1 MWVFQPTSKL
11 KKIMKSTITNRILL
25 ISLNLAVFGGLISC
39 GDEFLEKAP
48 KGELTSENFFKDA
61 AQAEQSVNAIYAHLR
76 NFNVHVFSYIGITDI
91 ASDDADKGS
100 VPGDAGFLQDIND
113 FTFDANNGA
122 VNGIWSGYYQGVFRA
137 NQVLANVPKI
147 EMNEEL
153 KIRLLGEARFLR
165 AYYYF
170 FLVRTYGDI
179 PLIDRPLNPD
189 EYRQVRVPAAQIYD
203 FIEEDL
209 KFAIANL
216 PEKSEYSASDL
227 GRATS
232 GAAKAY
238 LAKVHLFQNDFASA
252 FQLAQEV
259 INSGEYELYPNY
271 EAIFRREGE
280 HSSESIFEVSTVGLE
295 QGGGSSQFNEVQGI
309 RGNPNNGWGFNN
321 PSNNLVAA
329 FEENDPRLGAT
340 VIFNGDTLSTG
351 EVVKADPNMGAGAKF
366 SKKAWV
372 PERPP
377 IGFGNSGANIRLF
390 RYADLLLI
398 AAEAANELGNSTAAL
413 MYLNQVRERARQGD
427 EDILPDVTITTQSQ
441 LRMAIWQE
449 RRVELAMEQHRYFD
463 LVRQGQAQ
471 AVFKK
476 LDINWIPG
484 KHEIFPIPQSEIDIS
499 GGLLTQNQGY

>member
-1 MWVFQPTSKL
+1 MKL
-11 KKIMKSTITNRILL
+11 NNRILTL
-25 ISLNLAVFGGLISC
+25 VLSLTAMGGLVSC
-39 GDEFLEKAP
+39 GDEFLDKAP
-48 KGELTSENFFKDA
+48 KGELTSDNFFLDA
-61 AQAEQSVNAIYAHLR
+61 TQAEQAVNATYAHLR

-113 FTFDANNGA
+113 FTFDANNSA

-137 NQVLANVPKI
+137 NQVLANVPNIDMDEDRKAQ
-147 EMNEEL
+147 
-153 KIRLLGEARFLR
+153 LLGEARFLR
-165 AYYYF
+165 AYFYF

-189 EYRQVRVPAAQIYD
+189 EYRQARVPVAQIYD

-209 KFAIANL
+209 NFAIANL
-216 PEKSEYSASDL
+216 PEKSEYVATDL

-238 LAKVHLFQNDFASA
+238 LAKVHLFQNDYPAA

-259 INSGEYELYPNY
+259 INSGEYDLYPNY
-271 EAIFRREGE
+271 EAIFRSEGE
-280 HSSESIFEVSTVGLE
+280 HSSESIFEVSTVALE
-295 QGGGSSQFNEVQGI
+295 QGGGASQFNEVQGI

-321 PSNNLVAA
+321 PSADLIAA

-340 VIFNGDTLSTG
+340 VIFNGDTLSSG
-351 EVVKADPNMGAGAKF
+351 EVVMADPNMGANARF

-398 AAEAANELGNSTAAL
+398 AAEAANELGNSSEAL
-413 MYLNQVRERARQGD
+413 NYLNQVRERARQGNT
-427 EDILPDVTITTQSQ
+427 EILADVTTTNQPE
-441 LRMAIWQE
+441 LRAAIWHE

-471 AVFKK
+471 TVFNN
-476 LDINWIPG
+476 LGLNWTPN
-484 KHEIFPIPQSEIDIS
+484 KHEVFPIPQSEIDIS
-499 GGLLTQNQGY
+499 AGILTQNQGY

>member
-1 MWVFQPTSKL
+1 MQSYIK
-11 KKIMKSTITNRILL
+11 NRIFTL
-25 ISLNLAVFGGLISC
+25 SLCLAAMGGMVSC
-39 GDEFLEKAP
+39 GEDFLEKAP
-48 KGELTSENFFKDA
+48 KGELTSDNFFKDA
-61 AQAEQSVNAIYAHLR
+61 NQAEQAVNAIYAHLR

-113 FTFDANNGA
+113 FTFDANNTA

-137 NQVLANVPKI
+137 NQVLANVPNI
-147 EMNEEL
+147 EMDAEL
-153 KIRLLGEARFLR
+153 QTRLLGEARFLR
-165 AYYYF
+165 AYFYF

-189 EYRQVRVPAAQIYD
+189 EYRQPKVSAAQIYD
-203 FIEEDL
+203 FIEDDL
-209 KFAIANL
+209 EFAIANL
-216 PEKSEYSASDL
+216 PEKSEYSATDL

-238 LAKVHLFQNDFASA
+238 LAKVHLFQNDFQSA

-259 INSGEYELYPNY
+259 INSGEYALYPNY

-295 QGGGSSQFNEVQGI
+295 QGGGASQFNEVQGI

-321 PSNNLVAA
+321 PSNDLIAA
-329 FEENDPRLGAT
+329 YEENDPRLGAT

-398 AAEAANELGNSTAAL
+398 AAEAANELGNSTDAL
-413 MYLNQVRERARQGD
+413 NYLNQVRERARQGN
-427 EDILPDVTITTQSQ
+427 EAILQDVTTTNQAE
-441 LRMAIWQE
+441 LRTAIWQE

-463 LVRQGQAQ
+463 LVRQGQAEE
-471 AVFKK
+471 VFND
-476 LDINWIPG
+476 LGINWTPG
-484 KHEIFPIPQSEIDIS
+484 KHEVFPIPQSEIDIS
-499 GGLLTQNQGY
+499 GGTLTQNPGY

>member
-1 MWVFQPTSKL
+1 MQ
-11 KKIMKSTITNRILL
+11 STIKNKILAL
-25 ISLNLAVFGGLISC
+25 SLSLVLSAGLISC
-39 GDEFLEKAP
+39 GDDFLDRAP
-48 KGELTSENFFKDA
+48 KGELTSDNFFKDA
-61 AQAEQSVNAIYAHLR
+61 VQAEQSVNAIYSHLR

-113 FTFDANNGA
+113 FTFDANNTA
-122 VNGIWSGYYQGVFRA
+122 VNGIWRGYYQGVFRA
-137 NQVLANVPKI
+137 NQVLANVPNI
-147 EMNEEL
+147 EMDEEL
-153 KIRLLGEARFLR
+153 KTRLLGEARFLR
-165 AYYYF
+165 AYFYF

-189 EYRQVRVPAAQIYD
+189 EYRQERVPAAEIYA

-209 KFAIANL
+209 NFAIANL
-216 PEKSEYSASDL
+216 PEKSEYPANEL

-238 LAKVHLFQNDFASA
+238 LAKVHLFQNDFQAA
-252 FQLAQEV
+252 FQVAQEV
-259 INSGEYELYPNY
+259 INSGEYALYPNY

-295 QGGGSSQFNEVQGI
+295 QGGGASQFNEVQGI

-321 PSNNLVAA
+321 PSNDLVAA

-340 VIFNGDTLSTG
+340 VIFNRDTLSTG
-351 EVVKADPNMGAGAKF
+351 EVVIADPNMGAGAKF

-398 AAEAANELGNSTAAL
+398 AAEAANELGNSTDAL
-413 MYLNQVRERARQGD
+413 NYLNQVRERARQGNP
-427 EDILPDVTITTQSQ
+427 DILPDITTTDQAD
-441 LRMAIWQE
+441 LRAAIWHE

-463 LVRQGQAQ
+463 LVRQGQAEE
-471 AVFKK
+471 VFNA
-476 LDINWIPG
+476 LGINWTPN
-484 KHEIFPIPQSEIDIS
+484 KHEVYPIPQSEIDIS
-499 GGLLTQNQGY
+499 GGTLTQNPGY

>member
-1 MWVFQPTSKL
+1 MKL
-11 KKIMKSTITNRILL
+11 NNRILTL
-25 ISLNLAVFGGLISC
+25 VLSLTAMGGLVSC
-39 GDEFLEKAP
+39 GDEFLDKAP
-48 KGELTSENFFKDA
+48 KGELTSDNFFLDA
-61 AQAEQSVNAIYAHLR
+61 TQAEQAVNATYAHLR

-113 FTFDANNGA
+113 FTFDANNSA

-137 NQVLANVPKI
+137 NQVLANVPNIDMDEDRKAQ
-147 EMNEEL
+147 
-153 KIRLLGEARFLR
+153 LLGEARFLR
-165 AYYYF
+165 AYFYF

-189 EYRQVRVPAAQIYD
+189 EYRQARVPVAQIYD

-209 KFAIANL
+209 NFAIANL
-216 PEKSEYSASDL
+216 PEKSEYVATDL

-238 LAKVHLFQNDFASA
+238 LAKVHLFQNDYPAA

-259 INSGEYELYPNY
+259 INSGEYDLYPNY
-271 EAIFRREGE
+271 EAIFRSEGE
-280 HSSESIFEVSTVGLE
+280 HSSESIFEVSTVALE
-295 QGGGSSQFNEVQGI
+295 QGGGASQFNEVQGI

-321 PSNNLVAA
+321 PSADLIAA

-340 VIFNGDTLSTG
+340 VIFNGDTLSSG
-351 EVVKADPNMGAGAKF
+351 EVVMADPNMGANARF

-398 AAEAANELGNSTAAL
+398 AAEAANELGNSSEAL
-413 MYLNQVRERARQGD
+413 NYLNQVRDRARQGNT
-427 EDILPDVTITTQSQ
+427 EILADVTTTNQPE
-441 LRMAIWQE
+441 LRAAIWHE

-471 AVFKK
+471 TVFNN
-476 LDINWIPG
+476 LGLNWTPN
-484 KHEIFPIPQSEIDIS
+484 KHEVFPIPQSEIDIS
-499 GGLLTQNQGY
+499 AGILTQNQGY

>member
-1 MWVFQPTSKL
+1 MTA
-11 KKIMKSTITNRILL
+11 M
-25 ISLNLAVFGGLISC
+25 GGLVSC
-39 GDEFLEKAP
+39 GDEFLDKAP
-48 KGELTSENFFKDA
+48 KGELTSDNFFLDA
-61 AQAEQSVNAIYAHLR
+61 NQAEQAVNATYAHLR
-76 NFNVHVFSYIGITDI
+76 DFNVHVFSYIGITDI

-122 VNGIWSGYYQGVFRA
+122 VSGIWRGYYQGVFRA
-137 NQVLANVPKI
+137 NQVLANVPNI
-147 EMNEEL
+147 EMDEEQ
-153 KIRLLGEARFLR
+153 KTRLLGEARFLR
-165 AYYYF
+165 AYFYF

-189 EYRQVRVPAAQIYD
+189 EYLQPRVPAAQIYD

-209 KFAIANL
+209 TFAIANL
-216 PEKSEYSASDL
+216 PEKSEYAAIDL

-238 LAKVHLFQNDFASA
+238 LAKVHLFRNDFPAA
-252 FQLAQEV
+252 FKLAQEV
-259 INSGEYELYPNY
+259 INSGEYDLYPNY

-280 HSSESIFEVSTVGLE
+280 HSSESIFEVSTVGLD
-295 QGGGSSQFNEVQGI
+295 QGGGASQFNEVQGI

-321 PSNNLVAA
+321 PSEDLIGA

-340 VIFNGDTLSTG
+340 VIFNGDTLSSG
-351 EVVKADPNMGAGAKF
+351 EVVKADPNMGANARF

-398 AAEAANELGNSTAAL
+398 AAEAANELGNSAEAL
-413 MYLNQVRERARQGD
+413 NYLNQVRERARQGNT
-427 EDILPDVTITTQSQ
+427 EILADVTITKQSE
-441 LRMAIWQE
+441 LRTAIWQE

-471 AVFKK
+471 SVFNK
-476 LDINWIPG
+476 LDINWTPN
-484 KHEIFPIPQSEIDIS
+484 KHEVFPIPQAEIDIS
-499 GGLLTQNQGY
+499 GGVLIQNPGY

>member
-1 MWVFQPTSKL
+1 
-11 KKIMKSTITNRILL
+11 MKSYINNRFFALAF
-25 ISLNLAVFGGLISC
+25 SLTAVGGLVSC
-39 GDEFLEKAP
+39 ADEFLEKAP
-48 KGELTSENFFKDA
+48 KGELTSENFFQDA
-61 AQAEQSVNAIYAHLR
+61 NQAEQAVNAIYAHLR
-76 NFNVHVFSYIGITDI
+76 SFNVHVFSYIGITDI

-113 FTFDANNGA
+113 FTFDANNTA
-122 VNGIWSGYYQGVFRA
+122 VNGIWSGYYQGIFRA
-137 NQVLANVPKI
+137 NQVLTNVPDI
-147 EMNEEL
+147 QMEEEL
-153 KIRLLGEARFLR
+153 KTRLLGEARFLR
-165 AYYYF
+165 AYFYF

-189 EYRQVRVPAAQIYD
+189 EYQQARVPAAQIYD

-209 KFAIANL
+209 TFAIANL
-216 PEKSEYSASDL
+216 PEKSEYSATDL

-238 LAKVHLFQNDFASA
+238 LAKVHLYQEDFAAA

-295 QGGGSSQFNEVQGI
+295 QGGGASQFNEVQGI
-309 RGNPNNGWGFNN
+309 RGNPNNGWGFNS
-321 PSNNLVAA
+321 PSADLIAA
-329 FEENDPRLGAT
+329 YEENDPRLGAT
-340 VIFNGDTLSTG
+340 VIINGDTLSTG
-351 EVVKADPNMGAGAKF
+351 EVVKADPNMGANARF
-366 SKKAWV
+366 SKKAWI

-398 AAEAANELGNSTAAL
+398 AAEAANELGNSAEAL
-413 MYLNQVRERARQGD
+413 NYLNQVRERARQGD
-427 EDILPDVTITTQSQ
+427 STILPDVTTTDQAE
-441 LRMAIWQE
+441 LRNAIWQE

-463 LVRQGQAQ
+463 LVRQGQAET
-471 AVFKK
+471 VFNN
-476 LDINWIPG
+476 LDINWTPN
-484 KHEIFPIPQSEIDIS
+484 KHEVFPIPQAEIDIS
-499 GGLLTQNQGY
+499 GGTLTQNPGY

>member
-1 MWVFQPTSKL
+1 MQ
-11 KKIMKSTITNRILL
+11 STIKNKIFALSLSLL
-25 ISLNLAVFGGLISC
+25 LSAGLISC
-39 GDEFLEKAP
+39 GDDFLDRAP
-48 KGELTSENFFKDA
+48 KGELTSDNFFKDA
-61 AQAEQSVNAIYAHLR
+61 VQAEQSVNAIYSHLR

-113 FTFDANNGA
+113 FTFDANNTA
-122 VNGIWSGYYQGVFRA
+122 VNGIWRGYYQGVFRA
-137 NQVLANVPKI
+137 NQVLANVPNI
-147 EMNEEL
+147 EMDEEL
-153 KIRLLGEARFLR
+153 KTRLLGEARFLR
-165 AYYYF
+165 AYFYF

-189 EYRQVRVPAAQIYD
+189 EYRQERVPAAEIYA

-209 KFAIANL
+209 NFAIANL
-216 PEKSEYSASDL
+216 PEKSEYPANEL

-238 LAKVHLFQNDFASA
+238 LAKVHLFQNDFQAA
-252 FQLAQEV
+252 FQVAQEV
-259 INSGEYELYPNY
+259 INSGEYALYPNY

-295 QGGGSSQFNEVQGI
+295 QGGGASQFNEVQGI

-321 PSNNLVAA
+321 PSNDLVAA

-340 VIFNGDTLSTG
+340 VIFNRDTLSTG
-351 EVVKADPNMGAGAKF
+351 EVVIADPNMGAGAKF

-398 AAEAANELGNSTAAL
+398 AAEAANELGNSTDAL
-413 MYLNQVRERARQGD
+413 NYLNQVRERARQGNP
-427 EDILPDVTITTQSQ
+427 DILPDITTTDQAD
-441 LRMAIWQE
+441 LRAAIWHE

-463 LVRQGQAQ
+463 LVRQGQAEE
-471 AVFKK
+471 VFNA
-476 LDINWIPG
+476 LGITWTPN
-484 KHEIFPIPQSEIDIS
+484 KHEVYPIPQSEIDIS
-499 GGLLTQNQGY
+499 GGTLTQNPGY

>member
-1 MWVFQPTSKL
+1 MQ
-11 KKIMKSTITNRILL
+11 STIKNKIFAL
-25 ISLNLAVFGGLISC
+25 SLSLVLSAGLISC
-39 GDEFLEKAP
+39 GDDFLDRAP
-48 KGELTSENFFKDA
+48 KGELTSDNFFKDA
-61 AQAEQSVNAIYAHLR
+61 VQAEQSVNAIYSHLR

-113 FTFDANNGA
+113 FTFDANNTA
-122 VNGIWSGYYQGVFRA
+122 VNGIWRGYYQGVFRA
-137 NQVLANVPKI
+137 NQVLANVPNI
-147 EMNEEL
+147 EMDEEL
-153 KIRLLGEARFLR
+153 KTRLLGEARFLR
-165 AYYYF
+165 AYFYF

-189 EYRQVRVPAAQIYD
+189 EYRQERVPAAEIYA

-209 KFAIANL
+209 NFAIANL
-216 PEKSEYSASDL
+216 PEKSEYPANEL

-238 LAKVHLFQNDFASA
+238 LAKVHLFQNDFQAA
-252 FQLAQEV
+252 FQVAQEV
-259 INSGEYELYPNY
+259 INSGEYALYPNY

-295 QGGGSSQFNEVQGI
+295 QGGGASQFNEVQGI

-321 PSNNLVAA
+321 PSNDLVAA

-340 VIFNGDTLSTG
+340 VIFNRDTLSTG
-351 EVVKADPNMGAGAKF
+351 EVVIADPNMGSGAKF

-398 AAEAANELGNSTAAL
+398 AAEAANELGNSTDAL
-413 MYLNQVRERARQGD
+413 NYLNQVRERARQGNP
-427 EDILPDVTITTQSQ
+427 DILPDITTTDQAD
-441 LRMAIWQE
+441 LRAAIWHE

-463 LVRQGQAQ
+463 LVRQGQAEE
-471 AVFKK
+471 VFNA
-476 LDINWIPG
+476 LGINWTPN
-484 KHEIFPIPQSEIDIS
+484 KHEVYPIPQSEIDIS
-499 GGLLTQNQGY
+499 GGTLTQNPGY